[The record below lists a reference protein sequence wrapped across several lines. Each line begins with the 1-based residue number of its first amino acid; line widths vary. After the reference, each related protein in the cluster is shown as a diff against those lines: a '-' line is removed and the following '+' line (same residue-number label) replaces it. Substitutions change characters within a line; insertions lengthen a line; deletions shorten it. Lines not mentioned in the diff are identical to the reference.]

1 MPKVIELVTGDGA
14 SVYTFGYIVQVIYTC
29 AFVYVLSP
37 WHMCFYTGR
46 YILCCFDI
54 EEAMVALLKT
64 LSPLQITEVEKF
76 TRYLTDKIMQRKK
89 NNAA

>member
-1 MPKVIELVTGDGA
+1 MVMEPLSRLLATLFRLFTHVLLCM
-14 SVYTFGYIVQVIYTC
+14 SV
-29 AFVYVLSP
+29 SP

-64 LSPLQITEVEKF
+64 LSPLQITEVETF

-89 NNAA
+89 KCSVIFEVL